1 MSAAFQ
7 NAYEYAV
14 GDTRHMSEARAEDN
28 TLTTETVYLDAEQ
41 ALRDWDGF
49 VGPRRTNYV
58 PEQYELT
65 DSEWKDC
72 LYSVYEFVCEV
83 MEVKEPE
90 V

>member
-7 NAYEYAV
+7 NAYDYAV
-14 GDTRHMSEARAEDN
+14 EYTFSMSEAHAQDN
-28 TLTTETVYLDAEQ
+28 TLSRDSVYYDAEQ

-49 VGPRRTNYV
+49 VGPRRTDYV

-72 LYSVYEFVCEV
+72 LSAVCETV
-83 MEVKEPE
+83 TECLSIPL
-90 V
+90 